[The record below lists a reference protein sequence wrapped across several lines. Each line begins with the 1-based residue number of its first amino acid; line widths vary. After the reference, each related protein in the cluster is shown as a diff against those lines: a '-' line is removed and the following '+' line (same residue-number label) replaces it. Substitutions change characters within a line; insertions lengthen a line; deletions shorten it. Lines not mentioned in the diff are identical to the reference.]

1 LFVVCFFFYIL
12 DPVPCALAFA
22 LVGLHLLTYASIVMV
37 MIAFALVGLHLL
49 TYASIVMV
57 MIAFAFLL
65 SDFAMLV
72 LLEEYYSHLSPLGC
86 NAFLS
91 ILSYDLILC
100 MPLPAWLP
108 SAEASSN

>member
-1 LFVVCFFFYIL
+1 LASAYA
-12 DPVPCALAFA
+12 VPFA
-22 LVGLHLLTYASIVMV
+22 LVGLQLLTYAVPFALV
-37 MIAFALVGLHLL
+37 GLQLLTYAVPFALVGLHLL